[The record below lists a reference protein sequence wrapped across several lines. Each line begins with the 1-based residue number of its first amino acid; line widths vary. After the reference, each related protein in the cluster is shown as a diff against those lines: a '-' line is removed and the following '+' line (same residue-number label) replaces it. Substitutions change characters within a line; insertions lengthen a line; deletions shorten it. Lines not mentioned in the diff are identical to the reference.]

1 MSSDPRLVGAE
12 LSRAVLDGLSGSVG
26 ADAWEQLLSEAG
38 SSVPPDC
45 RAHDV
50 LVSRRPVT
58 LDSTQFDLLLYSLY
72 KALVAVVG
80 PERAEEAALAV
91 GRSILAGVAP
101 VYPGRDDLESVG
113 EVLGQVM
120 DSFVTVGYLEG
131 AWVEWQEGSEDL
143 WAKNGTATFSYH
155 MVSPVILP
163 GAQKLHE
170 EVGIAP
176 HLSSRTMEA
185 ALAKMGI
192 DGREVGFD
200 PGEWGPDDV
209 VETWELKL
217 LRRAK

>member
-12 LSRAVLDGLSGSVG
+12 LAGAVLEGLRGSVG
-26 ADAWEQLLSEAG
+26 AKEWEQVLSEAL
-38 SSVPPDC
+38 SLVPPDS

-50 LVSRRPVT
+50 LASRRPVT
-58 LDSTQFDLLLYSLY
+58 LDSVQFDLLLYSLY
-72 KALVAVVG
+72 KALVSVVG
-80 PERAEEAALAV
+80 RERAEEAALAV
-91 GRSILAGVAP
+91 GQSILSGIAP

-131 AWVEWQEGSEDL
+131 AWIEWKEGSEES
-143 WAKNGTATFSYH
+143 WGKHGAATFSYH

-176 HLSSRTMEA
+176 HLSSRTMET

-200 PGEWGPDDV
+200 PGEWGPDEV

>member
-1 MSSDPRLVGAE
+1 MSSEPRLVGAE
-12 LSRAVLDGLSGSVG
+12 LAAAVLDGLRGSIG
-26 ADAWEQLLSEAG
+26 MDAWEHVLSEAR
-38 SSVPPDC
+38 SAVPPGP

-50 LVSRRPVT
+50 LVSQRPVT
-58 LDSTQFDLLLYSLY
+58 LESAQFDLLLYALY
-72 KALVAVVG
+72 KAVVAVVG
-80 PERAEEAALAV
+80 RERAEVAALAV
-91 GRSILAGVAP
+91 GQSILAWIAP

-131 AWVEWQEGSEDL
+131 AWIEWKEDSEES
-143 WAKNGTATFSYH
+143 WGKHGTATFFYH

-185 ALAKMGI
+185 ALGKMGI

-200 PGEWGPDDV
+200 PGDWGPDEV

-217 LRRAK
+217 LRRTK

>member
-12 LSRAVLDGLSGSVG
+12 LSRGVLDGLRESVG
-26 ADAWEQLLSEAG
+26 ADAWEELLREAG
-38 SSVPPDC
+38 SLVPPDS

-50 LVSRRPVT
+50 LASQRPVT
-58 LDSTQFDLLLYSLY
+58 LESTQFDLLLYSLY
-72 KALVAVVG
+72 KALVAAVG
-80 PERAEEAALAV
+80 RERANEAALAV
-91 GRSILAGVAP
+91 GKSILAGIAP

-131 AWVEWQEGSEDL
+131 AWIEWEEGSEQS
-143 WAKNGTATFSYH
+143 WGKSGTTRFSYH

-185 ALAKMGI
+185 ALAAMGI

-200 PGEWGPDDV
+200 PCEWGPDEV